1 MFTPRASHRSVKDTT
16 LRMLRYAA
24 AIAWE
29 ARCAWL
35 LESELSSF
43 VLGSEGS
50 SVDCGLLITDGT
62 LPTMKVTDRLSA
74 ARKEYGENT
83 LAILLD
89 FKTINP
95 NSCPSFKGGLY
106 FYSIAITPKQ
116 RLCAAFIVQNPAAP
130 HLVALLPQYYVE
142 RCSRSLKTGRTICHS
157 SETHLSR
164 REVEPFPMEWS
175 PFVMPL
181 HVLPEALQLLYA
193 FYRGSRQAW

>member
-35 LESELSSF
+35 LESELPSF

-50 SVDCGLLITDGT
+50 SADCGLLIMDGT

>member
-1 MFTPRASHRSVKDTT
+1 MSTHQAGQGSVKDIT
-16 LRMLRYAA
+16 LKALRYAA
-24 AIAWE
+24 AIAWK
-29 ARCAWL
+29 ARCACL
-35 LESELSSF
+35 LDSELPNF

-50 SVDCGLLITDGT
+50 SADCGLLITDGT

-74 ARKEYGENT
+74 ARKKYGENT
-83 LAILLD
+83 LAVLLD

-95 NSCPSFKGGLY
+95 SSCSSFKGGLY
-106 FYSIAITPKQ
+106 FYSFGIAPKQ
-116 RLCAAFIVQNPAAP
+116 RLCAAFIIQNPAAP

-142 RCSRSLKTGRTICHS
+142 RCSRSLKTGHAICYGR
-157 SETHLSR
+157 ETHLSH

-193 FYRGSRQAW
+193 FYRGSRQVW